1 MLTVRE
7 KFDVVGEIT
16 FSKRLGFLEEGRDV
30 EGIMASIWQW
40 FEYVAIVSVSLDHT
54 PHSSLTTDRN
64 QGRSNALARLAV
76 GQK

>member
-1 MLTVRE
+1 MRD

-40 FEYVAIVSVSLDHT
+40 FEYVAIVSLCPGHSLRSVLT
-54 PHSSLTTDRN
+54 RHSHK
-64 QGRSNALARLAV
+64 GWSNALARLTV
-76 GQK
+76 GEK